1 MDNTFVH
8 DLKTYLHAHALAW
21 RNPAI
26 ILTTLIAAALFYLF
40 NYSFYTSMTLLATH
54 GKSLGPLDYVIVPLA
69 RIFENTLQFLI
80 VGAIAYYIAQKNAVT
95 LGQSF
100 KVASSHIISFV
111 GFAIIQ
117 FLFSRTLVAQFPQW
131 SLIIT
136 LIDTLL
142 RVFLL
147 FYAVQFCVLA
157 HQPAVLS
164 MTNSS
169 KLVLKTIGAVI
180 ISLIASF
187 AIGTISNYALTT
199 AQKTFGIAEQS
210 YWLSATTALTLVD
223 QALFMYLKVVTLG
236 IFATLLYNQND

>member
-1 MDNTFVH
+1 MNNSLVQDV
-8 DLKTYLHAHALAW
+8 KTYFHAHVLAW

-26 ILTTLIAAALFYLF
+26 ILVTLLAAAFFYFF
-40 NYSFYTSMTLLATH
+40 NYSFYTSMSLLASH
-54 GKSLGPLDYVIVPLA
+54 GRTLGPLDYFIVPLV

-95 LGQSF
+95 LSQSF

-131 SLIIT
+131 SLVIT
-136 LIDTLL
+136 LIDTLI

-157 HQPAVLS
+157 SQNAVTS

-187 AIGTISNYALTT
+187 ILGNVSNHALTSVQR
-199 AQKTFGIAEQS
+199 AFGPAEQA
-210 YWLSATTALTLVD
+210 YWLSASTALTLLD

-236 IFATLLYNQND
+236 IYATLLYGQKE